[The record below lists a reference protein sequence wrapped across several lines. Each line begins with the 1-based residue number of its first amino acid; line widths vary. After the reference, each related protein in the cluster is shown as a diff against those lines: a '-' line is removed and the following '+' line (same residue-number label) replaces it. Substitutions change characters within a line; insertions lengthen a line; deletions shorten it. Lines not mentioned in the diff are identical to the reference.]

1 MNKKGGTA
9 EPGRLICLW
18 IGTFICT
25 MVTGIYVYIFYN
37 SYKEQIPEWNA
48 LAKETFVEALNLE
61 VQKRGGIVVP
71 FVAVDYPEVKT
82 LETPFKSPVTLTSR
96 YGTHSYEIP
105 RVKFD
110 NSLIKDTEKRML
122 LSYVLEKHPMD
133 ADALNLFWDSLL
145 VEKSV
150 AANTG
155 IRLSTTD
162 LLKKTSTVYSSD
174 SIKVL
179 QGDSLLSRYIGF
191 RCEVEATGF
200 IAYDWWQVLKVW
212 PPIMI
217 LLLLWL
223 CFFLLLLYYKQISSF
238 LRQKLVKKESVVCIQ
253 EKKIIVERKMHL
265 EGEAGQTGLY
275 ELADG
280 TILDS
285 KKGILL
291 NGEKTRQLRPQIIVL
306 LKLFLRTENYR
317 LTAEEIIEELWK
329 GKGNSNK
336 LYTVIHR
343 LREALED
350 ISSLVVEYR
359 DEYYCLKMPH
369 SIEENTEKG

>member
-1 MNKKGGTA
+1 MNKKGRTA
-9 EPGRLICLW
+9 ESGRLICLW

-25 MVTGIYVYIFYN
+25 MVTGVYVYIFYT

-61 VQKRGGIVVP
+61 VQKRGDIVVP

-82 LETPFKSPVTLTSR
+82 LETPFKSPVTLASK

-122 LSYVLEKHPMD
+122 LSYILEKHPLD
-133 ADALNLFWDSLL
+133 ADGLNLFWDSLL

-191 RCEVEATGF
+191 RCEVGVTGF
-200 IAYDWWQVLKVW
+200 VSYDWWQV
-212 PPIMI
+212 
-217 LLLLWL
+217 
-223 CFFLLLLYYKQISSF
+223 SSF
-238 LRQKLVKKESVVCIQ
+238 LRQRLVKKEIVVCIQ

-265 EGEAGQTGLY
+265 EEEAGQTGLY

-285 KKGILL
+285 EKGILT
-291 NGEKTRQLRPQIIVL
+291 NGEKTRQLRPQVIVL

-317 LTAEEIIEELWK
+317 LTAEEIDKELWQGK
-329 GKGNSNK
+329 GKPNQ
-336 LYTVIHR
+336 LYGVIHH
-343 LREALED
+343 LRESLKG

-359 DEYYCLKMPH
+359 DEHYCLKMPH
-369 SIEENTEKG
+369 SIEKNTEKG